1 MSYLIFIVAVGL
13 FALLGAG
20 GPLHGDRWFYA
31 LSRRVDAVELD
42 LVALVGFACRRAATC
57 GGDGVMGS
65 GGLFLGGLAEALLG
79 TALLYFSLGRGDYP
93 TELQR
98 FLARARV
105 GDEEGAAMLLSE
117 SAADRDPG
125 EARGQRALRDFAYR
139 GFARWFPPVL
149 YFWLLGPFG
158 AAAYRLV
165 TLANTDSDGRFDAA
179 QRLLDWL
186 PSRVLL
192 LTFCVL
198 GDVDRS
204 KGLLTR
210 EALDTGVTAETL
222 LAQGVTRAW
231 RLDDEELDD
240 PQGVVTAVETAQ
252 KAMNRATGVWV
263 VVASLLALL

>member
-20 GPLHGDRWFYA
+20 GPLHGDRWFHV
-31 LSRRVDAVELD
+31 LSRRVDAIELD
-42 LVALVGFACRRAATC
+42 LWPSLVLRVGAPLLA
-57 GGDGVMGS
+57 GVTV
-65 GGLFLGGLAEALLG
+65 LWVLEAFLGGLAEALVG

-117 SAADRDPG
+117 SSADREPG

-165 TLANTDSDGRFDAA
+165 VLANAESEGRFDAA

-186 PSRVLL
+186 PSRLLL

-198 GDVDRS
+198 GDFERS
-204 KGLLTR
+204 KGLLAR
-210 EALDTGVTAETL
+210 EVLDTEVTAETL
-222 LAQGVTRAW
+222 LARGVTRAW
-231 RLDDEELDD
+231 RLDDQELDE

-252 KAMNRATGVWV
+252 KAMNRATGFWV
-263 VVASLLALL
+263 VVASVLALL

>member
-13 FALLGAG
+13 FELLGAG
-20 GPLHGDRWFYA
+20 GPLHGDRWFHA

-42 LVALVGFACRRAATC
+42 LWPSLVLRVGAPLLAGATLLW
-57 GGDGVMGS
+57 V
-65 GGLFLGGLAEALLG
+65 LEAFLGGLAEALVG

-93 TELQR
+93 TDLQR

-105 GDEEGAAMLLSE
+105 GDDEGAAMLLSE
-117 SAADRDPG
+117 SPADRDPG

-139 GFARWFPPVL
+139 GFARWFPPML

-158 AAAYRLV
+158 AAAYRLMV
-165 TLANTDSDGRFDAA
+165 LANTESEGRFDAA

-186 PSRVLL
+186 PSRVVL

-198 GDVDRS
+198 GDFERS
-204 KGLLTR
+204 KGLLAQ
-210 EALDTGVTAETL
+210 EALDTKVTAENL

-231 RLDDEELDD
+231 RLDDKGLDE
-240 PQGVVTAVETAQ
+240 PQGAVTAVETAQ

-263 VVASLLALL
+263 VVASVVALL